1 MSKKKSYM
9 DKKNILTE
17 GWLTN
22 IINRITK
29 DFKTFKD
36 KASQKDQEAVL
47 SKDKSFLS
55 ALLDLN
61 KSAKRLEDRLTRVT
75 GKKVK
80 LNRYELGDFIK

>member
-9 DKKNILTE
+9 NKKNILTE
-17 GWLTN
+17 GWLTD
-22 IINRITK
+22 IIKKITK
-29 DFKTFKD
+29 DFKTFKN
-36 KASQKDQEAVL
+36 KASQKDQEVVL
-47 SKDKSFLS
+47 TKDKGFLS

-80 LNRYELGDFIK
+80 LNRYKLGDFIK